1 MRDLHTFLRDILG
14 FPPPRSPMP
23 DDARRAVE
31 TGQSGQWRPAPGDTE
46 PPF

>member
-1 MRDLHTFLRDILG
+1 MTPDLHTFLRDLG
-14 FPPPRSPMP
+14 LAPPRSPMP

-31 TGQSGQWRPAPGDTE
+31 TGQSGHWRPTLGDTE